1 MKGEQKKMFSDEARE
16 NVQNAVLAELANA
29 SKNYG
34 KKYNSLHEGYA
45 VLLEETEE
53 AGDDMDYI
61 KKNMGVLWQ
70 SIKTNDLKDTTLLT
84 DIEGTAQMLA
94 LEAIQI
100 AAVCAKFK
108 RGM

>member
-1 MKGEQKKMFSDEARE
+1 MFSDEARE

-29 SKNYG
+29 VRNYG
-34 KKYNSLHEGYA
+34 AGYHSLHEGYA

-53 AGDDMDYI
+53 ASDDMDYI